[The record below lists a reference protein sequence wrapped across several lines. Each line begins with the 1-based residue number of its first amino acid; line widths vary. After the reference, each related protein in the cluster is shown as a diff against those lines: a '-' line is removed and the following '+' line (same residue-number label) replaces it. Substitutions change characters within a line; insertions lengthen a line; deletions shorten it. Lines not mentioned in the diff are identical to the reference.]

1 LGEQGFRVDL
11 ATGFDELVE
20 RAHTGGACLI
30 DIGLPD
36 ARIGIRRLVSLP
48 APPRVLALVNREEQ
62 IGVALDAGAHG
73 CVAAADGL
81 DRLVH
86 LLRCDILV
94 PPRANAAQRAL
105 HRARSNGTEPRLT
118 AREVE
123 VLAGLVRGESTK
135 TLAERLHVRPATAR
149 THVQHLLAKLG
160 VHSRLQAV
168 AFVIEHP
175 IEALMDQP
183 DRDVENVIALGRTA
197 S

>member
-1 LGEQGFRVDL
+1 
-11 ATGFDELVE
+11 
-20 RAHTGGACLI
+20 
-30 DIGLPD
+30 
-36 ARIGIRRLVSLP
+36 
-48 APPRVLALVNREEQ
+48 
-62 IGVALDAGAHG
+62 
-73 CVAAADGL
+73 VAAADGL

-94 PPRANAAQRAL
+94 PPRVGAAQRAL
-105 HRARSNGTEPRLT
+105 HRARRDGSEPRLT

-175 IEALMDQP
+175 PEVLIDHT
-183 DRDVENVIALGRTA
+183 DRDVAPAVVSSQTA